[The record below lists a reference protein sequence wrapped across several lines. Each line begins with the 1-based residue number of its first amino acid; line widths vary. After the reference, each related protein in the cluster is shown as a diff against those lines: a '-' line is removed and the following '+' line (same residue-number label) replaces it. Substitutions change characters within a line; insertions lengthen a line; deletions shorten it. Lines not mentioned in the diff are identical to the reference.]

1 MSNLAELM
9 APTRLEEVFG
19 QDGAKRAIAS
29 WVAKDDFPRCQLYTG
44 PVGTGK
50 STLAGIVARLAQ
62 GKDGWEDTDIREI
75 NAGTV
80 GKVDDM
86 RGLVKDSLSRPF
98 IGRYRVFI
106 LEEAQRAT
114 DAAQD
119 AILVPMERD
128 QSTMWILT
136 SSEPEKLLPAIKSR
150 CAAATF
156 EMKPLNQQKMIELCE
171 RALVAV
177 NPAGTW
183 NSDEAAEFLY
193 KKEVT
198 SPREVLGCLDQW
210 FSGVPLAEVVHNSI
224 HEPLYADVARA
235 VLRGDWTKATG
246 FLGKIKTGDSRAMTS
261 VVAAFLGSALLQEN
275 IGPRAD
281 ALATCLVGLSNNQF
295 VDGIAYAAT
304 KAYLYKT
311 CRAISGANR

>member
-1 MSNLAELM
+1 MGNLAELL

-19 QDGAKRAIAS
+19 QDGAKRAITS
-29 WVAKDDFPRCQLYTG
+29 WMAKDDFPRCQLYTG

-86 RGLVKDSLSRPF
+86 RDLVKDSASRPF
-98 IGRYRVFI
+98 IGRYRAFI

-119 AILVPMERD
+119 AILVPMERN

-156 EMKPLNQQKMIELCE
+156 EMKPLNRQQMLELCE
-171 RALVAV
+171 RALIVA
-177 NPAGTW
+177 NPPGTW
-183 NSDEAAEFLY
+183 SADEAAEFLY

-210 FSGVPLAEVVHNSI
+210 FSGVPLLEVVHKSI
-224 HEPLYADVARA
+224 HEPLYNEVSTA
-235 VLRGDWTKATG
+235 VLSGNWLKTAGLLKQ
-246 FLGKIKTGDSRAMTS
+246 IKTPDFRAMVA
-261 VVAAFLGSALLQEN
+261 VVSAKLSWALLDESV
-275 IGPRAD
+275 GPRAD
-281 ALATCLVGLSNNQF
+281 ALATCLTGISNTQYQ
-295 VDGIAYAAT
+295 DGVAYGSLRGI
-304 KAYLYKT
+304 LYKT
-311 CRAISGANR
+311 CRALSRG

>member
-1 MSNLAELM
+1 M
-9 APTRLEEVFG
+9 APTSLEEVFG
-19 QDGAKRAIAS
+19 QDSAKRAIAS

-50 STLAGIVARLAQ
+50 STLARIVARLAQ
-62 GKDGWEDTDIREI
+62 GKNGWKDTDIREI

-86 RGLVKDSLSRPF
+86 RELVKDSSSSPF

-119 AILVPMERD
+119 AILVPMERN

-150 CAAATF
+150 CSAATF
-156 EMKPLNQQKMIELCE
+156 EMKPLNRQQMHELSE

-177 NPAGTW
+177 NPAGIW
-183 NSDEAAEFLY
+183 NVDEAAEFLCE
-193 KKEVT
+193 KDVT
-198 SPREVLGCLDQW
+198 SPREIFGCLDQW
-210 FSGVPLAEVVHNSI
+210 FSGVPLAEVVHKSI
-224 HEPLYADVARA
+224 HEPLYADIARV
-235 VLRGDWTKATG
+235 VLTG
-246 FLGKIKTGDSRAMTS
+246 NWAKTAELLGKVKTADSRAMTS
-261 VVAAFLGSALLQEN
+261 VVSAFLGSALLRE
-275 IGPRAD
+275 GMGVKAD
-281 ALATCLVGLSNNQF
+281 ALATCLAGLSNNQF

-311 CRAISGANR
+311 CKAISGANR